1 MTVDQYVESELQHL
15 LAEDDRIAEQGIRFV
30 HTGGGGISLV
40 GEVESAER
48 RDLICQVV
56 SEAFPELPVHCNIG
70 LTRVHEPE
78 EVEEL

>member
-1 MTVDQYVESELQHL
+1 MSVDQYVEGELQHL
-15 LAEDDRIAEQGIRFV
+15 LAEDERITEQGIRFV
-30 HTGGGGISLV
+30 RTEVGIALV

-56 SEAFPELPVHCNIG
+56 AETFPDLPVRCNIG

>member
-1 MTVDQYVESELQHL
+1 MSVNQYVEGELQHL
-15 LAEDDRIAEQGIRFV
+15 LAEDERIAEQGIRV
-30 HTGGGGISLV
+30 VRTEAGIALV

-48 RDLICQVV
+48 RDRICQAVA
-56 SEAFPELPVHCNIG
+56 EAFPDLPVRCNIG

>member
-1 MTVDQYVESELQHL
+1 MSIEHYVEGALQHL
-15 LAEDDRIAEQGIRFV
+15 LAEDERIAEQGIRFV
-30 HTGGGGISLV
+30 RTDTGISLV

-56 SEAFPELPVHCNIG
+56 AEAFPDLPVRCNIG
-70 LTRVHEPE
+70 LTRSHEPE

>member
-1 MTVDQYVESELQHL
+1 MIDQHVESELHQL
-15 LAEDDRIAEQGIRFV
+15 LIEDGRIAEQGIRIV
-30 HTGGGGISLV
+30 RTEDGVSLV

-56 SEAFPELPVHCNIG
+56 AEAFPELPVHCNIG
-70 LTRVHEPE
+70 LTRIHEPQ

>member
-1 MTVDQYVESELQHL
+1 MAVDQYLEGELQHL
-15 LAEDDRIAEQGIRFV
+15 LAEDERIAEQGIRFV
-30 HTGGGGISLV
+30 RTESGVSLV
-40 GEVESAER
+40 GEVESTER

-56 SEAFPELPVHCNIG
+56 TEAFPDLPIHCNIG

>member
-1 MTVDQYVESELQHL
+1 MVVDQHIEGELQHL
-15 LAEDDRIAEQGIRFV
+15 LAEDERITEQGIRFV
-30 HTGGGGISLV
+30 RTESGIALV

-56 SEAFPELPVHCNIG
+56 AEAFPGLPVNCNIG

>member
-1 MTVDQYVESELQHL
+1 MTIDRYIEGELQHL
-15 LAEDDRIAEQGIRFV
+15 LAEDERITEQGIRFV
-30 HTGGGGISLV
+30 RTGTGIALV

-48 RDLICQVV
+48 RALICQAVA
-56 SEAFPELPVHCNIG
+56 EAFPNLPVQCNIG